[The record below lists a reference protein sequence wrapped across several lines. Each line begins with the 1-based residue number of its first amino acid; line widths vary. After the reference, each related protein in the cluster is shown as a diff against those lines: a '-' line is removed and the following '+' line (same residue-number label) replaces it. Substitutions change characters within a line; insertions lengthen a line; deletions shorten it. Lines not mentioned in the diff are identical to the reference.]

1 MLFQGV
7 VMAMMIKVIARF
19 IDKASKKPL
28 SGNDLVA
35 RLYDHD
41 LVGDDFIGE
50 SRLDENGTAEILADL
65 GTARSADSPLETYPD
80 LYFSLVNQNGV
91 IFESQVF
98 KDVDF
103 MRPDPVSGDHRSSTQ
118 DLGTFEV

>member
-1 MLFQGV
+1 MPLQGV
-7 VMAMMIKVIARF
+7 AMAMMIKVIARF

-28 SGNDLVA
+28 SGDDLLA

-41 LVGDDFIGE
+41 AVGDDLIGE
-50 SRLDENGTAEILADL
+50 SRLDKNGTAEVVADL
-65 GTARSADSPLETYPD
+65 SAARSADSPLETRPD
-80 LYFSLVNQNGV
+80 LYFSLANRNGV
-91 IFESQVF
+91 VFETPVF

-103 MRPDPVSGDHRSSTQ
+103 MRPDAVSGENRSGTQ